1 MKRILLFI
9 MAITFSLAPFAQK
22 HSAQKK
28 PVRKTAVTAKKKA
41 ATPARKTNSRSHVA
55 RKTSKSAASTYSN
68 ASIRGLQG
76 QRASIRK
83 KIREQEQALQR
94 NKADVKK
101 RLEDLMALN
110 GEIDQSQKKI
120 EGIEKDIH
128 HINGNIGI
136 LQAQLKTLQQQLQ
149 DRKNKYIRSMRYMSR
164 HHTVQDKLMF
174 IFSAKN
180 LTQMYRR
187 LSFIRQYSSYQKVQ
201 GEAVKAK
208 QKQVEDQLTR
218 IGKIELPEFRPIM
231 GSVKTQ
237 EYRNKIEFG
246 CSNKRWFTAEELA
259 QLPQK
264 EDDTV
269 TSLKERHAQNAIG
282 FHITGAFDK
291 IYPIRKCWLMDD
303 LCNEIRNFVFEYADS
318 HDYTFYDLREQH
330 GLLRNMMIRNSN
342 TGEWMLVF
350 QFHYDEEG
358 DEQRALELMQQVA
371 DKFPQITS
379 LMYVD
384 NQKGNDTINDLEL
397 SLFKGN
403 DHIYEL
409 MEDLKFKVGPKSFY
423 QTNTEQAY
431 HLYCVAREFANLT
444 GDELV
449 YDLYT
454 GTGTIA
460 NFVAHKAKKVIGIEY
475 VPEAIEDAKVNSQ
488 VNNIENTLFYAG
500 DMKDILTN
508 DFIAQHGRPDVIITD
523 PPRAGMHPDVINV
536 ILNAAPKRIVYVS
549 CNPATQAR
557 DLQLMDAEYKVAAV
571 QPVDMFPHTPHVENV
586 VLLEKR

>member
-1 MKRILLFI
+1 
-9 MAITFSLAPFAQK
+9 
-22 HSAQKK
+22 
-28 PVRKTAVTAKKKA
+28 
-41 ATPARKTNSRSHVA
+41 
-55 RKTSKSAASTYSN
+55 
-68 ASIRGLQG
+68 
-76 QRASIRK
+76 
-83 KIREQEQALQR
+83 
-94 NKADVKK
+94 
-101 RLEDLMALN
+101 
-110 GEIDQSQKKI
+110 
-120 EGIEKDIH
+120 
-128 HINGNIGI
+128 
-136 LQAQLKTLQQQLQ
+136 
-149 DRKNKYIRSMRYMSR
+149 
-164 HHTVQDKLMF
+164 
-174 IFSAKN
+174 
-180 LTQMYRR
+180 
-187 LSFIRQYSSYQKVQ
+187 
-201 GEAVKAK
+201 
-208 QKQVEDQLTR
+208 
-218 IGKIELPEFRPIM
+218 
-231 GSVKTQ
+231 
-237 EYRNKIEFG
+237 
-246 CSNKRWFTAEELA
+246 
-259 QLPQK
+259 
-264 EDDTV
+264 
-269 TSLKERHAQNAIG
+269 
-282 FHITGAFDK
+282 
-291 IYPIRKCWLMDD
+291 
-303 LCNEIRNFVFEYADS
+303 
-318 HDYTFYDLREQH
+318 
-330 GLLRNMMIRNSN
+330 
-342 TGEWMLVF
+342 MLVF

-460 NFVAHKAKKVIGIEY
+460 NFVAHKTKKVIGIEY